1 MAGCGEVGEGGQPAM
16 ASPDA
21 DPYSLLQLKLNDLTQ
36 RFAHEG
42 RYVQECAPVP
52 AGAGGPGAAGVFD
65 PPYKET
71 FESLDAR
78 AVHSAHAIAALNLQ
92 LQQLLDAL
100 PPDDVG
106 EQEQMVQLQELI
118 AQNRD
123 AGLSVREE
131 KHKVAAVLA
140 QVRDVMGHLPH
151 RSPTDGSLEGM
162 DSASGMCVLTCA
174 PCVRCIRL
182 LWSPAPVSVR
192 RQRHLRRHVP
202 AHVCPACI
210 SLARARVRD
219 PFLFAARPRP
229 LLPSPI
235 PTTASAT
242 SPDRLLSNTTF
253 PCRVSPRS
261 VVLCGIG

>member
-1 MAGCGEVGEGGQPAM
+1 M

-36 RFAHEG
+36 RLAHEG

-162 DSASGMCVLTCA
+162 DSASASSSAALAETRWPYFKLTGKK
-174 PCVRCIRL
+174 
-182 LWSPAPVSVR
+182 
-192 RQRHLRRHVP
+192 
-202 AHVCPACI
+202 
-210 SLARARVRD
+210 
-219 PFLFAARPRP
+219 
-229 LLPSPI
+229 
-235 PTTASAT
+235 TT
-242 SPDRLLSNTTF
+242 R
-253 PCRVSPRS
+253 
-261 VVLCGIG
+261 